1 MQGDGGQK
9 VSTPKQLAVAL
20 INTSVSNTTVL
31 LVKPNFQAPYYA
43 AAIPTVVGISEFYAA
58 QYVTSAGKQQ
68 VQFYNCLGQKTP
80 SACVSIP
87 LCHDGVFARLDE
99 LQLQKVIRLS
109 ELPLVGTIR
118 GVYQRIDR
126 KSEPPKAAGYKHARP
141 EGD

>member
-1 MQGDGGQK
+1 MQGDGGRK

-20 INTSVSNTTVL
+20 IDTSVSNTTVL

-58 QYVTSAGKQQ
+58 QYVTSAEKQQ

-87 LCHDGVFARLDE
+87 LCHACLLITPMGAE
-99 LQLQKVIRLS
+99 GIMQLHW
-109 ELPLVGTIR
+109 
-118 GVYQRIDR
+118 
-126 KSEPPKAAGYKHARP
+126 GYSDF
-141 EGD
+141 EQCQ